1 MIGEFAYSLNGE
13 HYRGTYPTREEA
25 LAAAIEAAR
34 RCDDS
39 PQMVYV
45 GRRVPA
51 DPMACGHAR
60 TVLANMSARARAQ
73 FGDSASSYLSGLSRQ
88 SVENLDKS
96 LELVIRDWLES
107 NGLTPTFSNV
117 EAIGEYPVPNTS
129 SQCADD
135 DCREV
140 QQIGVAAD

>member
-13 HYRGTYPTREEA
+13 HYRGAYLTREEA
-25 LAAAIEAAR
+25 LAEAIDAAR

-45 GRRVPA
+45 ARRVPA
-51 DPMACGHAR
+51 DPMASGHAR
-60 TVLANMSARARAQ
+60 TVLANMSARARKQ
-73 FGDSASSYLSGLSRQ
+73 LGDADSSYLCGLSRQ

-96 LELVIRDWLES
+96 LELAIRGWLEN
-107 NGLTPTFSNV
+107 NGLTPTFCKV
-117 EAIGEYPVPNTS
+117 EAIGEYPVPSPS
-129 SQCADD
+129 SERPNE

-140 QQIGVAAD
+140 HEIGVAAD

>member
-1 MIGEFAYSLNGE
+1 MIEEFAYSLNGE
-13 HYRGTYPTREEA
+13 HYRGAYLTREEA

-51 DPMACGHAR
+51 DPMAWGHAR
-60 TVLANMSARARAQ
+60 NVLANMSARARQ
-73 FGDSASSYLSGLSRQ
+73 EFGDSAPSYLSGLSRQ

-96 LELVIRDWLES
+96 MELAIRGWLES
-107 NGLTPTFSNV
+107 NELIPTFCKV
-117 EAIGEYPVPNTS
+117 EAIGEYPVPSPS
-129 SQCADD
+129 SERPNE

-140 QQIGVAAD
+140 QQIGVAGD